1 MKIHSISPIEIF
13 LSLKVNRSLL
23 ASLIRRDVA
32 GRYKGSL
39 LGLFWSFFN
48 PVLMLAIYTFVFSV
62 VFKARW
68 NPGGDSSKSEF
79 ALVLFAGLMVFNI
92 FAECV
97 NRAPGLIV
105 SNPSYVKKVVFPL
118 EIMPIVVL
126 GGALFHALV
135 SFFVW
140 LVFSLF
146 VVGVPHLTA
155 VFFPLALL
163 PLIFFT
169 LGCSWLLASLGV
181 YLRDLGQF
189 IGIFVTTLTFLSP
202 IFYPIESL
210 PKEYQP
216 LFLLN
221 PLTPVIEQTRDVL
234 VWGVLPDMHA
244 YLVALVLSAVW
255 CGVGFAWFQRT
266 RKGFADVL

>member
-1 MKIHSISPIEIF
+1 
-13 LSLKVNRSLL
+13 
-23 ASLIRRDVA
+23 
-32 GRYKGSL
+32 
-39 LGLFWSFFN
+39 
-48 PVLMLAIYTFVFSV
+48 MLAIYTFVFSV

-68 NPGGDSSKSEF
+68 AAGSDGSKSEF
-79 ALVLFAGLMVFNI
+79 ALVLFAGLLVFNI

-118 EIMPIVVL
+118 EILPLVVL

-135 SFFVW
+135 SFVVW
-140 LVFSLF
+140 LIFSLF
-146 VVGVPHLTA
+146 VVGIPHSTVL
-155 VFFPLALL
+155 FFPLALL

-169 LGCSWLLASLGV
+169 LGCSWFLASLGV

-189 IGIFVTTLTFLSP
+189 IGILVTTLTFLSP

-210 PKEYQP
+210 PEEYRN

-221 PLTPVIEQTRDVL
+221 PLTPVIEQTRSVL
-234 VWGVLPDMHA
+234 VWGVLPDMHG
-244 YLVALVLSAVW
+244 YLVVLVLSVAS
-255 CGVGFAWFQRT
+255 CTLGFAWFQRT